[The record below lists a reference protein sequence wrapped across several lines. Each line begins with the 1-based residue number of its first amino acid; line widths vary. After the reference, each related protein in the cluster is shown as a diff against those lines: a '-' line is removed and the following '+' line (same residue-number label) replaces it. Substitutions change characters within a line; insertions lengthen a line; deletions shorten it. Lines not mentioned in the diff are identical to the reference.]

1 MLGGVISNFRG
12 IFYFMFFFGCG
23 LTIVYRLRLIAI
35 GYRLGAKGFVANFTY
50 EDYNFIFPVYFLF
63 LVCCFSGRVLSW
75 FFLSDLGVMLR
86 GLDYLIG
93 LILVFSFSI
102 YVFFVGHFG
111 IFSRFLGGISFLV

>member
-1 MLGGVISNFRG
+1 VLRVLWLIL
-12 IFYFMFFFGCG
+12 
-23 LTIVYRLRLIAI
+23 LTKIIILS
-35 GYRLGAKGFVANFTY
+35 FP
-50 EDYNFIFPVYFLF
+50 FIFCFWFAVFLEEYFL
-63 LVCCFSGRVLSW
+63 G